1 MSDKTISADLAVT
14 DIADGAAVAIT
25 GSGGG
30 LLEADRVFQAIE
42 RRFLETGHPRH
53 LTLVHALGI
62 GDAKGRGVARFAH
75 EGMVRRVIGGHWSW
89 APEMQALARAE
100 KIEAYTLPAGVIS
113 TLFREIGAGRPGV
126 ITHVGLGTFADPR
139 HGGGKVNASATDDLV
154 EVVSFDGRDYLR
166 YKPFTVDVGIVCG
179 SVADPRGNISARHEP
194 GDMDAYAVALA
205 AHNSGGQVIAQVR
218 ERADGPFV
226 PARDVTIPGVLVD
239 RVVVT
244 PDQHQ
249 SYAGAHDPAMSGEIA
264 RSAEAGQVEQP
275 TGLRRII
282 AARAARELRPGASV
296 NYGYGIPG
304 GISALIADRPDL
316 GLWTT
321 VEQGSHN
328 GEIIDG
334 PLFGATR
341 HAQAIVS
348 SVDQFDFY
356 SGGGIDIAFL
366 GMGEMD
372 AEGNVNVSQLGDSVV
387 GPGGF
392 VEITQNAKKV
402 VFCGAFEAKGL
413 KVACDAGRLV
423 IQSPG
428 GVPKLVEQVRHI
440 TFSGRQARAT
450 GQEVVYVTE
459 RAVFRLTEDG
469 IALVEVA
476 DGIDVEQDVLA
487 RMGFRPAVADV
498 ARAVVAA

>member
-1 MSDKTISADLAVT
+1 MTSKTVSAEQAAAA
-14 DIADGAAVAIT
+14 IADGATVAIT

-42 RRFLETGHPRH
+42 QRFLATGHPRD

-62 GDAKGRGVARFAH
+62 GDAKGRGVGRFAH

-113 TLFREIGAGRPGV
+113 TLLREIGAGRPGV
-126 ITHVGLGTFADPR
+126 VTHVGLGTFADPR
-139 HGGGKVNASATDDLV
+139 HGGGKVNARATQDLV
-154 EVVSFDGRDYLR
+154 EHVSFDGRDYLR
-166 YKPFTVDVGIVCG
+166 YKPFAIDVGIVCG
-179 SVADPRGNISARHEP
+179 SVADPHGNMSTRHEP
-194 GDMDAYAVALA
+194 ADMDGYAVALA

-218 ERADGPFV
+218 ECVEEPFV
-226 PARDVTIPGVLVD
+226 PARDVTVPGVLID
-239 RVVVT
+239 HVVVV
-244 PDQHQ
+244 PEQSQ
-249 SYAGAHDPAMSGEIA
+249 SYAGAHDPAMSAEVA
-264 RSAEAGQVEQP
+264 RAGQSDELDQP
-275 TGLRRII
+275 TGLRRMI
-282 AARAARELRPGASV
+282 AARAALELRPGASV

-304 GISALIADRPDL
+304 GISALIADRADL

-341 HAQAIVS
+341 HAHAIVS

-372 AEGNVNVSQLGDSVV
+372 ADGNVNVSQLGDNVV

-413 KVACDAGRLV
+413 KVACDGGRLV
-423 IQSPG
+423 IEKPG
-428 GVPKLVEQVRHI
+428 SVPKLVKQVRHI
-440 TFSGRQARAT
+440 TFSGQQARAT
-450 GQEVVYVTE
+450 DQEVVYVTE
-459 RAVFRLTEDG
+459 RAVFRLTDEG
-469 IALVEVA
+469 VALVEVA
-476 DGIDVEQDVLA
+476 DGIDVEKDVLA
-487 RMGFRPAVADV
+487 RMGFRPAVANV
-498 ARAVVAA
+498 ARAAVAA